1 MAKKIDSKVSMKY
14 GIANH
19 GKNGMEIIRDGAAVA
34 VFNNKPTQLENWL
47 DAVEFAKQTMMYF
60 TPKDL
65 LSGQEI
71 IIQVETGTFLKKAT
85 GWLVK
90 GLTINPPYKK

>member
-1 MAKKIDSKVSMKY
+1 MEKKIDPEVSMKY
-14 GIANH
+14 GIANY
-19 GKNGMEIIRDGAAVA
+19 GKNGMEIIRDGVVVA
-34 VFNNKPTQLENWL
+34 TFDDKPTQLENWL

-71 IIQVETGTFLKKAT
+71 IIQVETGAFLKKAA

-90 GLTINPPYKK
+90 GLTVNPPYKK